1 MAGYTQVAYLW
12 ALLAA
17 LGALL
22 LGLQLLPATAAGRRG
37 RAAVLISAGLT
48 VGLLLDGSRYG
59 AGSSSWAVL
68 WLLLPAAAI
77 LHRRHGRA
85 PAADAA
91 VLRRLTPGLIA
102 FIRTALSGHEAP
114 SAVLGRYSAQDVPAR
129 RPMQQLVIRALQC
142 SEQQRLRPFAA
153 LAVTARTSGC
163 RELLDAAEALAQAEA
178 EGHPVEQVLAA
189 QQLTLE
195 YLLQSD
201 FRRLIRRRSVYLLL
215 LTAISL
221 VGGILL
227 NVLYVMTEGGR
238 LFSQLGLQ

>member
-1 MAGYTQVAYLW
+1 MSAYAQIGYLW
-12 ALLAA
+12 AVLAA
-17 LGALL
+17 IGALL
-22 LGLQLLPATAAGRRG
+22 LGLQLLPATTALRRPATAA
-37 RAAVLISAGLT
+37 ALISAAVTG
-48 VGLLLDGSRYG
+48 GLLLNRTQPPLHGSW
-59 AGSSSWAVL
+59 WAAVVIVTVIVSRRRRNSRT
-68 WLLLPAAAI
+68 AAAA
-77 LHRRHGRA
+77 R
-85 PAADAA
+85 
-91 VLRRLTPGLIA
+91 LRRLTPGLIA

-114 SAVLGRYSAQDVPAR
+114 SAVLTRYCAQDVPAR
-129 RPMQQLVIRALQC
+129 RPMQRLISAALQL

-153 LAVTARTSGC
+153 LAVSARTGGC

-201 FRRLIRRRSVYLLL
+201 FRRMIRRRSVYLLL
-215 LTAISL
+215 LTAVSL

>member
-1 MAGYTQVAYLW
+1 MAGDTQAAYLW

-37 RAAVLISAGLT
+37 RTAVLISAGLT
-48 VGLLLDGSRYG
+48 IGLLLDGSRS
-59 AGSSSWAVL
+59 AVGSSGWAVL
-68 WLLLPAAAI
+68 LLLPAAHI
-77 LHRRHGRA
+77 LRRRRGRA
-85 PAADAA
+85 PVADAA

-114 SAVLGRYSAQDVPAR
+114 SAVLSRYSAQDVPAR
-129 RPMQQLVIRALQC
+129 RPMQQLVIRALQL

-238 LFSQLGLQ
+238 LFSQLGLH